1 MSPALVAA
9 AAEAACLFEVQAPKP
24 GNVGRGHDR
33 PDLTYRDFVL
43 SAAALGIVFRQ
54 RARGRVGALV
64 LETVR
69 ATRRHVPTNTN
80 LGIVLLL
87 APLAKAALAGGARR
101 AALRPRL
108 RQVLRGLDRRDARHA
123 YAAIRLAHPG
133 GLGTV
138 REQDVRHAPTATL
151 LQCMRLAADHDAVA
165 REYATGYA
173 TTFGLGVPSV
183 RKLRA
188 GGASMQTAIV
198 ETYLHL
204 LARRPDTLI
213 ARRHGTA
220 AAGAVSRSAAAVLR
234 AGATRTPSGRR
245 RLLAFDRRLR
255 GAKPP
260 LNPGATADL
269 VAASLFVWFLE
280 EIRKRKGPTTT
291 RSRRRR

>member
-1 MSPALVAA
+1 VAA

-33 PDLTYRDFVL
+33 PGLTYRDFVL
-43 SAAALGIVFRQ
+43 SAAALGIVFRR
-54 RARGRVGALV
+54 RARGRIGNLV

-87 APLAKAALAGGARR
+87 APLAKAALAGGTSAT
-101 AALRPRL
+101 ALRPRL
-108 RQVLRGLDRRDARHA
+108 RRILRDLDVRDARQA

-138 REQDVRHAPTATL
+138 REQDVRSAPTATL
-151 LQCMRLAADHDAVA
+151 LACMRLAAGHDAVA

-173 TTFGLGVPSV
+173 VTFGLGVPAL
-183 RKLRA
+183 RKQRA
-188 GGASMQTAIV
+188 AGASMPRAIV
-198 ETYLHL
+198 ETYLRL
-204 LARRPDTLI
+204 LARHPDTLI
-213 ARRHGTA
+213 ARRHGA
-220 AAGAVSRSAAAVLR
+220 AAARAVSRSAAAVLR
-234 AGATRTPSGRR
+234 AGATGTAQGRR

-255 GAKPP
+255 GATPP

-280 EIRKRKGPTTT
+280 AIGKKKSPATT